1 MGMLAP
7 FLWPV
12 HLGDRDRVGKYATNG
27 ELKSH
32 A

>member
-1 MGMLAP
+1 MSAP
-7 FLWPV
+7 FPLPV
-12 HLGDRDRVGKYATNG
+12 HLGERARVGKYATNG

>member
-1 MGMLAP
+1 LAP
-7 FLWPV
+7 FPRPV
-12 HLGDRDRVGKYATNG
+12 HLAACARVGKYETNG